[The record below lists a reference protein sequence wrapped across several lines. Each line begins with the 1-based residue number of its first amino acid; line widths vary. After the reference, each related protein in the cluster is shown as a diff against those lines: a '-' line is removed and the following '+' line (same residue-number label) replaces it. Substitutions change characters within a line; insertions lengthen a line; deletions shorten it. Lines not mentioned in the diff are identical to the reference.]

1 MINKELN
8 VDQPCLDG
16 IRLNY
21 KPFQTCTLVRYH
33 KFSKY
38 KQTTNTKIAF
48 NLKDQNRY
56 NTVLENTGII
66 SKLHD
71 TIFKTYCN
79 TYKSPK
85 IQNSYIL
92 QHKNFLTCS

>member
-21 KPFQTCTLVRYH
+21 KPFQTCILVRYH

-38 KQTTNTKIAF
+38 RQTTNTKIAF

-71 TIFKTYCN
+71 TIFKTYCTVIHTN
-79 TYKSPK
+79 HQKYKIHTFCSTK
-85 IQNSYIL
+85 IS
-92 QHKNFLTCS
+92 